1 MSYDRYHISIITN
14 FVKKNL
20 LLVFHS
26 VQGETNRRDYIRN
39 KSVLSEIEKEAFL
52 ICRGTVFISAP
63 EKPVEFENKTIEE
76 GGSVEKVV
84 TNCRKNGHQFE
95 NNRQTV

>member
-39 KSVLSEIEKEAFL
+39 KSVLSEIEKETFCF
-52 ICRGTVFISAP
+52 ICRGSLFISAP
-63 EKPVEFENKTIEE
+63 EKPVSLRIKTIEE

-84 TNCRKNGHQFE
+84 TNRRKNGS
-95 NNRQTV
+95 RLRMGGKL